1 MSKVISFSLW
11 GSNKK
16 YVIGAI
22 RNAELAPEIYP
33 GWLCYFQLDY
43 SVPQAIED
51 TLAQMPHVRVS
62 RRLDHTTGG
71 IAAGSWKSMFW
82 RFELACAQ
90 GVDVMVSR
98 DCDSRLSRREAAAV
112 DEWLQSG
119 EGFHIMRDHPWH
131 GSKILGGMWGCRGF
145 ALPEFNHLMN
155 AWKQEDRWQTD
166 QDFLNAEIYPRV
178 VNNAMIHAS
187 FYRLEAFA
195 QDFPEPRQGT
205 EFVGQVFDENEVTV
219 AEHITALAREL

>member
-1 MSKVISFSLW
+1 MSKVISYSLW
-11 GSNKK
+11 GTNKK
-16 YVIGAI
+16 YTIGAI
-22 RNAELAPEIYP
+22 RNAELAAEIYP
-33 GWLCYFQLDY
+33 GWISYFQLDY
-43 SVPQAIED
+43 SVPQDIED
-51 TLAQMPHVRVS
+51 KLASIDNVRVS
-62 RRLDHTTGG
+62 RRLDHATRG
-71 IAAGSWKSMFW
+71 IAIGDYRAMFW

-90 GVDVMVSR
+90 GVDVMISR

-112 DEWLQSG
+112 AEWLDSG

-131 GSKILGGMWGCRGF
+131 GSKMLGGMWGCRGF

-155 AWKQEDRWQTD
+155 AWNKEDRWQTD

-195 QDFPEPRQGT
+195 QDFPVPRCGT

-219 AEHITALAREL
+219 AEHIKALAREL